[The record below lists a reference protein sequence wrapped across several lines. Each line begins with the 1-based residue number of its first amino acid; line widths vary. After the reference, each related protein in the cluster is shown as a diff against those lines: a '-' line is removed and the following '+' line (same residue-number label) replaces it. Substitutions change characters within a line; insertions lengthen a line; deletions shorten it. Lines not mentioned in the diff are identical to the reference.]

1 MLPTDIRTYIHI
13 QAMQA
18 HTSERLLLTS
28 LRSQRQAFALLPT
41 TLPSHLFTALLVV
54 GQDVSACAHQNQNV
68 LAENINVSIMQPR
81 TVVRHASATPT
92 HSVFIAWATAAH
104 IHSLTHSACLFVCLF
119 VCFLVGMFV
128 CKQITMMRR
137 GRRARGLLTA
147 RECTE
152 LCQVAQQRN

>member
-68 LAENINVSIMQPR
+68 LAENINVSIMQRSPCISNTDSLR
-81 TVVRHASATPT
+81 LHCMGHCCAYPFT
-92 HSVFIAWATAAH
+92 HSLSV
-104 IHSLTHSACLFVCLF
+104 FVCLF